1 MIGGATGGSVSFLLY
16 PRREIEQ
23 HELEERARRE
33 MKPSPLSAW
42 ARVALLLFAAGWG
55 ANHFVPL
62 LLVYRERM
70 RLSPVNLAVLFG
82 AYALGLVP
90 GLLFGGPLSDRRG
103 RRAIVLPAAFVA
115 LAGSLLLAIAAGF
128 PGLLAGR
135 LVVGAGCG
143 AIFGAGT
150 AWVQD
155 LAQGAP
161 PGAGARRAAI
171 ALSSGFGG
179 GPLVSSVV
187 AQWLHWPTVTPYLV
201 HAAVMIVGIVL
212 AWAAPGARHD
222 GQGAH
227 VRLALPRGFFSEIA
241 PMAPWVFAFPSIAFA
256 VLPALVRHQ
265 VGHLAIVYGGAV
277 TATTLLAGVLAQPF
291 VRRIEPR
298 RSATLGLG
306 VGAAGL
312 LVGLAATSLAS
323 PAGVL
328 FAGVFLGAAY
338 GACLVGGLRWIE
350 AATTPSARGRVVG
363 VFYVL
368 TYIGFTSP
376 LLLAALARRAGDAA
390 GLALATVLAAGTA
403 AYTMFR

>member
-1 MIGGATGGSVSFLLY
+1 MRSMT
-16 PRREIEQ
+16 
-23 HELEERARRE
+23 
-33 MKPSPLSAW
+33 AW
-42 ARVALLLFAAGWG
+42 ARVAVLLFAAGWG

-70 RLSPVNLAVLFG
+70 QLAPLDLAVLFG

-90 GLLFGGPLSDRRG
+90 GLLLGGPLSDRRG
-103 RRAIVLPAAFVA
+103 RHAIVLPSAVVA
-115 LAGSLLLAIAAGF
+115 LAGTLLLAIAPGF
-128 PGLLAGR
+128 PMLLAGR

-155 LAQGAP
+155 LAHGAP
-161 PGAGARRAAI
+161 QGAGARRAAV

-179 GPLVSSVV
+179 GPLVSSII
-187 AQWLHWPTVTPYLV
+187 AQWLPWPTTTPYVV
-201 HAAVMIVGIVL
+201 HAVVMILGIAL
-212 AWAAPGARHD
+212 AWPAPGAPHERE
-222 GQGAH
+222 GAH
-227 VRLALPRGFFSEIA
+227 VRLSLPRGFFSEIA

-256 VLPALVRHQ
+256 VLPALVRQ
-265 VGHLAIVYGGAV
+265 RVGPLAIVYAGVV

-298 RSATLGLG
+298 RAAAWGLAFG
-306 VGAAGL
+306 VVGL
-312 LVGLAATSLAS
+312 LVGLAATSLVS

-328 FAGVFLGAAY
+328 LAGVFLGAAY

-368 TYIGFTSP
+368 TYIGFTFP
-376 LLLAALARRAGDAA
+376 LLLAAIARRAGNAV
-390 GLALATVLAAGTA
+390 GLALATALALVTA
-403 AYTMFR
+403 AYTLFR